1 MRPLTPPVESAHS
14 LCRPAAAGSAG
25 KMLLRARQFEYVF
38 PSRALLMG
46 VVNVTPDSFSDGGQ
60 FFSTDRAV
68 AHALQLAAE
77 GADIIDVGGEST
89 RPGARPVPEAE
100 ELRRVMPVIEQLAGR
115 LAIAIS
121 IDTIKPAVARA
132 AVDAGASLINDIA
145 ANREDDAM
153 WRVAAESGAG
163 YVLTHM
169 QGTPENM
176 QKNPLYKNVV
186 AEVNEFFGA
195 RLARLAAC
203 GVDAGQVVLDV
214 GIGFGKRLED
224 NLLLIARLDA
234 FTKWNRPLLLGAS
247 RKSFMGQMSGAPP
260 QERLPASL
268 ACACWAAQHGAG
280 IIRTHD
286 VAATR
291 QAAGLTRALAE
302 REIDA

>member
-1 MRPLTPPVESAHS
+1 
-14 LCRPAAAGSAG
+14 
-25 KMLLRARQFEYVF
+25 MLLRARQFEYVF
-38 PSRALLMG
+38 PGRALLMG
-46 VVNVTPDSFSDGGQ
+46 VVNVTPDSFSDGDE

-68 AHALQLAAE
+68 ARALQLAAE
-77 GADIIDVGGEST
+77 GADFIDIGGEST

-100 ELRRVMPVIEQLAGR
+100 ELRRVIPVIEQLAGK

-132 AVDAGASLINDIA
+132 ALRSGASLVNDVA

-153 WRVAAESGAG
+153 WRVAAQSGAG

-176 QKNPLYKNVV
+176 QINPVYNNVV
-186 AEVNEFFGA
+186 AEVNEFFGG

-203 GVDAGQVVLDV
+203 GLPAEQVALDV

-224 NLLLIARLDA
+224 NLQLLARLRA
-234 FTKWNRPLLLGAS
+234 FTKWQRPLVLGAS
-247 RKSFMGQMSGAPP
+247 RKSFLGKMSGASLP
-260 QERLPASL
+260 ERLPASL
-268 ACACWAAQHGAG
+268 ACACWAAQQGAG

-291 QAAGLTRALAE
+291 QALELTGALMQ
-302 REIDA
+302 RQIDA

>member
-1 MRPLTPPVESAHS
+1 
-14 LCRPAAAGSAG
+14 
-25 KMLLRARQFEYVF
+25 MLLRARQFEYVF

-46 VVNVTPDSFSDGGQ
+46 VVNVTPDSFSDGGR

-77 GADIIDVGGEST
+77 GADFVDVGGEST
-89 RPGARPVPEAE
+89 RPGAGRVPEEE
-100 ELRRVMPVIEQLAGR
+100 ELKRVIPVIEQLAGR

-132 AVDAGASLINDIA
+132 AVQAGASLINDIA
-145 ANREDDAM
+145 GNREDEEM

-163 YVLTHM
+163 YVLTHI

-176 QKNPLYKNVV
+176 QKNPVYKDVV
-186 AEVNEFFGA
+186 AEVSGFFGG
-195 RLARLAAC
+195 RLARLAAS
-203 GVDAGQVVLDV
+203 GVKAEQVALDA

-224 NLLLIARLDA
+224 NLQLIARLDA
-234 FTKWNRPLLLGAS
+234 FTKWGRPLLLGVS
-247 RKSFMGQMSGAPP
+247 RKSFIGQMSGASA
-260 QERLPASL
+260 QDRLPGSL
-268 ACACWAAQHGAG
+268 ACACRAARHGAV
-280 IIRTHD
+280 ILRVHD

-291 QAAGLTRALAE
+291 QAVEMTRALAE

>member
-1 MRPLTPPVESAHS
+1 
-14 LCRPAAAGSAG
+14 
-25 KMLLRARQFEYVF
+25 
-38 PSRALLMG
+38 
-46 VVNVTPDSFSDGGQ
+46 VVNVTPDSFSDGGE

-68 AHALQLAAE
+68 ARALQLAAE
-77 GADIIDVGGEST
+77 GADFIDIGGEST

-100 ELRRVMPVIEQLAGR
+100 ELRRVIPVIEQLAGK

-132 AVDAGASLINDIA
+132 ALRSGASLVNDIA
-145 ANREDDAM
+145 ANREDGAM
-153 WRVAAESGAG
+153 WRVAAQSGAG

-176 QKNPLYKNVV
+176 QINPVYKNVV
-186 AEVNEFFGA
+186 AEVNEFFGG

-203 GVDAGQVVLDV
+203 GVPAEQVALDV

-224 NLLLIARLDA
+224 NLQLLARLRA
-234 FTKWNRPLLLGAS
+234 FTKWQRPLVLGAS
-247 RKSFMGQMSGAPP
+247 RKSFLGQMSGVSLP
-260 QERLPASL
+260 ERLPSSL
-268 ACACWAAQHGAG
+268 ACACWAAQQGAG

-291 QAAGLTRALAE
+291 QALGLTGALMQ
-302 REIDA
+302 RQIDA

>member
-1 MRPLTPPVESAHS
+1 M
-14 LCRPAAAGSAG
+14 
-25 KMLLRARQFEYVF
+25 AR
-38 PSRALLMG
+38 
-46 VVNVTPDSFSDGGQ
+46 
-60 FFSTDRAV
+60 
-68 AHALQLAAE
+68 ALQLAAE
-77 GADIIDVGGEST
+77 GADFIDVGGEST

-100 ELRRVMPVIEQLAGR
+100 ELRRVIPVIEQLAGK

-132 AVDAGASLINDIA
+132 ALRAGASLINDIA
-145 ANREDDAM
+145 ANREDDEM

-176 QKNPLYKNVV
+176 QNNPVYKNVV
-186 AEVNEFFGA
+186 AEVNEFFGE

-203 GVDAGQVVLDV
+203 GVQAEQVALDV

-224 NLLLIARLDA
+224 NLQLLARLGA
-234 FTKWNRPLLLGAS
+234 FTKWKRPLLLGAS
-247 RKSFMGQMSGAPP
+247 RKSFMGQMSGASP
-260 QERLPASL
+260 QDRLPASL
-268 ACACWAAQHGAG
+268 ACACWAAQQGAA

-291 QAAGLTRALAE
+291 QAVGMTARLAE
-302 REIDA
+302 RQTDA